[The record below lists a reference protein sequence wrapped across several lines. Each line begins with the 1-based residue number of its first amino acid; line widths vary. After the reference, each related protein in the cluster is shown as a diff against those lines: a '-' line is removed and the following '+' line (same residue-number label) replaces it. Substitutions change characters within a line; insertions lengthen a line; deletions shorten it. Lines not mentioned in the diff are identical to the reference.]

1 MDSQKENNQQLRLES
16 QKKSKRLA
24 DTIVLSGIMSDECH
38 LHPQSCPAVCQV
50 KSPGIKAVIL

>member
-1 MDSQKENNQQLRLES
+1 MDSQKEKNQQRLES

-24 DTIVLSGIMSDECH
+24 DTIVLSGIVSDECH

-50 KSPGIKAVIL
+50 KSSGIKAVIV